1 MDARRA
7 LLALLGVVG
16 LWLVGCSGASG
27 PQAPAS
33 QAAPPSAGGAA
44 PAPVSSGAVPTP
56 IAVALAYTTTNA
68 ATTPMWL
75 AQETGLFREQGLETS
90 LVRIPAGAPLLA
102 ALQNADVAVA
112 MAGGPQIVDAVL
124 QGGDQVIV
132 GSLTN
137 YHNQALYSAPAFT
150 TVESLRGHAVG
161 VSRHGASSDVAGREA
176 LRRYG
181 LEPGR
186 DVAILPTGG
195 NPESVAALQAGTV
208 QGIVVSP
215 PLGLEA
221 KRLGLNLLIDITA
234 LRLPS
239 PGSTLSTT
247 RTYLRAHPDIV
258 ERVVKAVIAGVH
270 RYETDPEAAMA
281 AIARYTNVYERDVL
295 EDTYAYYRGRF
306 QRDLYPSLESIA
318 AELQGRVAELPA
330 AAQARPEQFVDLTIV
345 ERLRAS
351 GYADSLYRGAA
362 PVP

>member
-1 MDARRA
+1 MGARGA
-7 LLALLGVVG
+7 LLVLLGVVG
-16 LWLVGCSGASG
+16 LWLGGCYGAS
-27 PQAPAS
+27 P
-33 QAAPPSAGGAA
+33 GAA
-44 PAPVSSGAVPTP
+44 PAPPAGDSASQASMPQGAVPTP

-75 AQETGLFREQGLETS
+75 AQEAGLFREQGLETS

-186 DVAILPTGG
+186 D
-195 NPESVAALQAGTV
+195 
-208 QGIVVSP
+208 
-215 PLGLEA
+215 
-221 KRLGLNLLIDITA
+221 
-234 LRLPS
+234 
-239 PGSTLSTT
+239 
-247 RTYLRAHPDIV
+247 
-258 ERVVKAVIAGVH
+258 
-270 RYETDPEAAMA
+270 
-281 AIARYTNVYERDVL
+281 
-295 EDTYAYYRGRF
+295 
-306 QRDLYPSLESIA
+306 
-318 AELQGRVAELPA
+318 
-330 AAQARPEQFVDLTIV
+330 
-345 ERLRAS
+345 
-351 GYADSLYRGAA
+351 
-362 PVP
+362 